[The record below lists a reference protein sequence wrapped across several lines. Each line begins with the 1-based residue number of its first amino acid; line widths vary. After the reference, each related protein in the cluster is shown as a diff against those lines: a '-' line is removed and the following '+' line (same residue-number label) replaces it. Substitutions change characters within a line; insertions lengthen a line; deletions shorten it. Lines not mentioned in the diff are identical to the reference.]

1 MSSCFKSSVSL
12 ISIFFFTSLNTVSS
26 TDPTYL
32 YHICPNTTTFRRNS
46 TYLTNLRT
54 VLSSLSSP
62 NATYTSRFDNATA
75 GEDND
80 NNRVYGVFLCRGDVS
95 AEICRD
101 CVAFAVNETLQRCPR
116 EKETVIWYDECMVR
130 YSNQS
135 IVGQMRIRPAVF
147 LRNTQNITDNQVSS
161 FNESLA
167 ALLINVAMK
176 AAPSSNKFATEK
188 ANFTVFQTI
197 YSLVQCTP
205 DLTNQDCESCL
216 RQAINWLPRCCDR
229 RIGGRVIA
237 ASCSFR
243 YELYPFYNETIT
255 EAEAA
260 VAPSPP
266 PSTVAAPPL
275 KLPSQKGKG
284 KSSKVIVTAVAV
296 PVSVCLLLLG
306 AAYCLQA
313 RRRNKLS
320 AETEDLDE
328 DGLTSTE
335 TKQFQFSAIEA
346 ATNKFSES
354 NKLGHGG
361 FGEVYKGQLISGET
375 VAIKRLSRES
385 TQGAKEFKNEVDVVA
400 KLQHRNLAKLLG
412 YCLDG
417 EEKILVY
424 EFVPNKSLDYFLFD
438 NEKKGLLDWQRRYKI
453 IEGIARGILYLHRDS
468 RLTIIHRDLKASNI
482 LLDADM
488 NPKISDFG
496 MARIFGVDQTQ
507 ANTQRIVGTYGYM
520 SPEYA
525 IHGQY
530 SVKSDVYSFGVLV
543 LELITGKKNSSFYED
558 GGLGDLVT
566 YVWKLWIENSP
577 LELVDE
583 AMRGNFQT
591 NEVIRCIQIALLCV
605 QDVSSVRPSMD
616 NILVM
621 MDSFTVTLP
630 IPKRSEF
637 LLRTMKQSRD
647 QRSGASATSKSLP
660 LSVDDSSI
668 TIVYPR

>member
-12 ISIFFFTSLNTVSS
+12 ISVFFFMILNTASS
-26 TDPTYL
+26 ATDPTYL
-32 YHICPNTTTFRRNS
+32 FHICPNTTTFTRNS

-62 NATYTSRFDNATA
+62 NAAYASRFDNATA
-75 GEDND
+75 GEDN
-80 NNRVYGVFLCRGDVS
+80 NKVYGVFLCRGDVS
-95 AEICRD
+95 AEICGD
-101 CVAFAVNETLQRCPR
+101 CVAFAANETLHRCPR
-116 EKETVIWYDECMVR
+116 EKETVIWYDECMLR

-135 IVGQMRIRPAVF
+135 IVGKMRVRPAAF
-147 LRNTQNITDNQVSS
+147 LYNKQNITESQLSR

-167 ALLINVAMK
+167 SLLIDASVK
-176 AAPSSNKFATEK
+176 AASSSTKFATEK

-205 DLTNQDCESCL
+205 DLTNLDCESCL
-216 RQAINWLPRCCDR
+216 RQTINWLPRCCDR

-237 ASCSFR
+237 SSCSFR

-255 EAEAA
+255 AA
-260 VAPSPP
+260 APPPSVSAPPPQLSPP
-266 PSTVAAPPL
+266 PPG
-275 KLPSQKGKG
+275 KGKG
-284 KSSKVIVTAVAV
+284 STVIVTAVAV
-296 PVSVCLLLLG
+296 PVSVCLLLFG
-306 AAYCLQA
+306 AACCLLA
-313 RRRNKLS
+313 RRRRKNKLS
-320 AETEDLDE
+320 AEAEDLDE
-328 DGLTSTE
+328 DGITSTE
-335 TKQFQFSAIEA
+335 TLHFQFSEIEA
-346 ATNKFSES
+346 ATDKFSDS

-361 FGEVYKGQLISGET
+361 FGEVYKGELITGET
-375 VAIKRLSRES
+375 VAIKRLSRGS
-385 TQGAKEFKNEVDVVA
+385 TQGAEEFKNEVDVVA

-438 NEKKGLLDWQRRYKI
+438 TEKSRLLDWQRRYKI

-496 MARIFGVDQTQ
+496 MARIFGVDQIQ

-543 LELITGKKNSSFYED
+543 LELITGKKNSSFYEED
-558 GGLGDLVT
+558 GLGDLVT
-566 YVWKLWIENSP
+566 YVWKLWVENSP

-583 AMRGNFQT
+583 AMRGTFQT
-591 NEVIRCIQIALLCV
+591 NEVIRCIHIALLCV
-605 QDVSSVRPSMD
+605 QDDSSERPSMD

-621 MDSFTVTLP
+621 MNSFTVTLP
-630 IPKRSEF
+630 IPKRSAL
-637 LLRTMKQSRD
+637 LLRTMRDSRD
-647 QRSGASATSKSLP
+647 QQPEASTSDQSLTSKSA
-660 LSVDDSSI
+660 DDSSV

>member
-12 ISIFFFTSLNTVSS
+12 ISIFFFMILKAVSS
-26 TDPTYL
+26 ATNPIYL
-32 YHICPNTTTFRRNS
+32 YHICPNTTTYSRNS

-62 NATYTSRFDNATA
+62 NAAYASRFDNATA
-75 GEDND
+75 GEEND

-101 CVAFAVNETLQRCPR
+101 CLAFAVNETLYRCPR
-116 EKETVIWYDECMVR
+116 EKVAVIWYDECMLR

-147 LRNTQNITDNQVSS
+147 LTNKQNITENQVSR
-161 FNESLA
+161 FNESLP
-167 ALLINVAMK
+167 ALLIDVAVK
-176 AAPSSNKFATEK
+176 AASSSRKFATEK

-229 RIGGRVIA
+229 SVGGRVIA
-237 ASCSFR
+237 PSCSFR
-243 YELYPFYNETIT
+243 YELYPFYNETI
-255 EAEAA
+255 AEATM
-260 VAPSPP
+260 APPL
-266 PSTVAAPPL
+266 STVAAPPL
-275 KLPSQKGKG
+275 KLPSEEG
-284 KSSKVIVTAVAV
+284 KSKSSTVKVTAVAV
-296 PVSVCLLLLG
+296 PVSVCVLLLG
-306 AAYCLQA
+306 AMCWLLAK
-313 RRRNKLS
+313 RRNKLS

-328 DGLTSTE
+328 DGITSTE
-335 TKQFQFSAIEA
+335 TLQFQFSAIEA

-361 FGEVYKGQLISGET
+361 FGEVYKGQLITGET
-375 VAIKRLSRES
+375 VAIKRLSQGS
-385 TQGAKEFKNEVDVVA
+385 TQGAEEFKNEVDVVA

-438 NEKKGLLDWQRRYKI
+438 NEKRRILDWQRRYKI

-530 SVKSDVYSFGVLV
+530 SVKSDVYSFGVLI
-543 LELITGKKNSSFYED
+543 LELITGRKNSSFYEED
-558 GGLGDLVT
+558 GLVDLVT
-566 YVWKLWIENSP
+566 YVWKLWVENSP

-583 AMRGNFQT
+583 TMRGNFQT
-591 NEVIRCIQIALLCV
+591 NEVIRCIHIALLCV
-605 QDVSSVRPSMD
+605 QDDSSERPSMD

-621 MDSFTVTLP
+621 MNSFTVTLP
-630 IPKRSEF
+630 IPKRSGF
-637 LLRTMKQSRD
+637 LLQNMRD
-647 QRSGASATSKSLP
+647 SKDQSATSKSLP

-668 TIVYPR
+668 TIVHPR

>member
-1 MSSCFKSSVSL
+1 ML
-12 ISIFFFTSLNTVSS
+12 ISRLYSPSRPRFRTLLIY
-26 TDPTYL
+26 PTYL
-32 YHICPNTTTFRRNS
+32 FHICPNTTTFTRNS

-62 NATYTSRFDNATA
+62 NAAYASRFDNATA
-75 GEDND
+75 GDD

-101 CVAFAVNETLQRCPR
+101 CVTFAANETLQRCPR

-135 IVGQMRIRPAVF
+135 IVGKMRVMPAAF
-147 LRNTQNITDNQVSS
+147 LSNTQNITESQLSR

-167 ALLINVAMK
+167 ALLIDVSVK
-176 AAPSSNKFATEK
+176 AASSSIKFATER

-205 DLTNQDCESCL
+205 DLTNLDCESCL
-216 RQAINWLPRCCDR
+216 RQTINWLPLCCDR

-237 ASCSFR
+237 SSCSFR

-255 EAEAA
+255 AA
-260 VAPSPP
+260 TPP
-266 PSTVAAPPL
+266 PNVSAPPPQL
-275 KLPSQKGKG
+275 SSQPPGKG
-284 KSSKVIVTAVAV
+284 KSSTVIVTAVAV
-296 PVSVCLLLLG
+296 PVSVCVLLLG
-306 AAYCLQA
+306 AACCLLA
-313 RRRNKLS
+313 RRRRRNKLS
-320 AETEDLDE
+320 GEGEDLDE
-328 DGLTSTE
+328 DGITSTE
-335 TKQFQFSAIEA
+335 TLHFQFSEIEA
-346 ATNKFSES
+346 ATDKFSES

-361 FGEVYKGQLISGET
+361 FGEVYKGQLITGET
-375 VAIKRLSRES
+375 VAIKRLSRGS
-385 TQGAKEFKNEVDVVA
+385 TQGAEEFKNEVDVVA

-417 EEKILVY
+417 DEKILVY

-438 NEKKGLLDWQRRYKI
+438 TEKSRLLDWQRRYKI

-488 NPKISDFG
+488 SPKISDFG
-496 MARIFGVDQTQ
+496 MARIFGADQTQ
-507 ANTQRIVGTYGYM
+507 ANTQRIVGTY
-520 SPEYA
+520 
-525 IHGQY
+525 
-530 SVKSDVYSFGVLV
+530 FGVLV
-543 LELITGKKNSSFYED
+543 LELITGKKNSSFYEED
-558 GGLGDLVT
+558 GLGDLVT
-566 YVWKLWIENSP
+566 CVWKLWVENSP

-583 AMRGNFQT
+583 AMRGSFQT
-591 NEVIRCIQIALLCV
+591 NEVIRCIHIALLCV
-605 QDVSSVRPSMD
+605 QDDSSDRPSMD

-621 MDSFTVTLP
+621 MNSFTVTLP
-630 IPKRSEF
+630 IPKRSGL
-637 LLRTMKQSRD
+637 LLRTMRHSRV
-647 QRSGASATSKSLP
+647 QRSGASPSDQSLTSK
-660 LSVDDSSI
+660 SVDDSSV

>member
-1 MSSCFKSSVSL
+1 MINIRKLKPIIYHFVI
-12 ISIFFFTSLNTVSS
+12 ISKKQSEKQNNTHVFLFQILY
-26 TDPTYL
+26 PTYL
-32 YHICPNTTTFRRNS
+32 FHICPNTTTFTRNS

-62 NATYTSRFDNATA
+62 NAAYASRFDNATA
-75 GEDND
+75 GDD

-101 CVAFAVNETLQRCPR
+101 CVTFAANETLQRCPR

-135 IVGQMRIRPAVF
+135 IVGKMRVMPAAF
-147 LRNTQNITDNQVSS
+147 LSNTQNITESQLSR

-167 ALLINVAMK
+167 ALLIDVSVK
-176 AAPSSNKFATEK
+176 AASSSIKFATER

-205 DLTNQDCESCL
+205 DLTNLDCESCL
-216 RQAINWLPRCCDR
+216 RQTINWLPLCCDR

-237 ASCSFR
+237 SSCSFR

-255 EAEAA
+255 AA
-260 VAPSPP
+260 TPP
-266 PSTVAAPPL
+266 PNVSAPPPQL
-275 KLPSQKGKG
+275 SSQPPGKG
-284 KSSKVIVTAVAV
+284 KSSTVIVTAVAV
-296 PVSVCLLLLG
+296 PVSVCVLL
-306 AAYCLQA
+306 
-313 RRRNKLS
+313 
-320 AETEDLDE
+320 LDE
-328 DGLTSTE
+328 DGITSTE
-335 TKQFQFSAIEA
+335 TLHFQFSEIEA
-346 ATNKFSES
+346 ATDKFSES

-361 FGEVYKGQLISGET
+361 FGEVYKGQLITGET
-375 VAIKRLSRES
+375 VAIKRLSRGS
-385 TQGAKEFKNEVDVVA
+385 TQGAEEFKNEVDVVA

-417 EEKILVY
+417 DEKILVY

-438 NEKKGLLDWQRRYKI
+438 TEKSRLLDWQRRYKI

-488 NPKISDFG
+488 SPKISDFG
-496 MARIFGVDQTQ
+496 MARIFGADQTQ

-530 SVKSDVYSFGVLV
+530 SLKSDVYSFGVLV
-543 LELITGKKNSSFYED
+543 LELITGKKNSSFYEED
-558 GGLGDLVT
+558 GLGDLVT
-566 YVWKLWIENSP
+566 CVWKLWVENSP

-583 AMRGNFQT
+583 AMRGSFQT
-591 NEVIRCIQIALLCV
+591 NEVIRCIHIALLCV
-605 QDVSSVRPSMD
+605 QDDSSERPSMD

-621 MDSFTVTLP
+621 MNSFTVTLP
-630 IPKRSEF
+630 IPKRSGL
-637 LLRTMKQSRD
+637 LLRTMRHSRV
-647 QRSGASATSKSLP
+647 QRSGASPSDQSLTSK
-660 LSVDDSSI
+660 SVDDSSI

>member
-1 MSSCFKSSVSL
+1 MINIRKLKPIIYHFVI
-12 ISIFFFTSLNTVSS
+12 ISKKQSEKQNNTLVFLFQILY
-26 TDPTYL
+26 PTYL
-32 YHICPNTTTFRRNS
+32 FHICPNTTTFTRNS

-62 NATYTSRFDNATA
+62 NAAYASRFDNATA
-75 GEDND
+75 GDD

-101 CVAFAVNETLQRCPR
+101 CVTFAANETLQRCPR

-135 IVGQMRIRPAVF
+135 IVGKMRVMPAAF
-147 LRNTQNITDNQVSS
+147 LSNTQNITESQLSR

-167 ALLINVAMK
+167 ALLIDVSVK
-176 AAPSSNKFATEK
+176 AASSSIKFATER

-205 DLTNQDCESCL
+205 DLTNLDCESCL
-216 RQAINWLPRCCDR
+216 RQTINWLPLCCDR

-237 ASCSFR
+237 SSCSFR

-255 EAEAA
+255 AA
-260 VAPSPP
+260 TPP
-266 PSTVAAPPL
+266 PNVSAPPPQL
-275 KLPSQKGKG
+275 SSQPPGKG
-284 KSSKVIVTAVAV
+284 KSSTVIVTAVAV
-296 PVSVCLLLLG
+296 PVSVCVLLLG
-306 AAYCLQA
+306 AACCLLA
-313 RRRNKLS
+313 RRRRRNKLS
-320 AETEDLDE
+320 GEGEDLDE
-328 DGLTSTE
+328 DGITSTE
-335 TKQFQFSAIEA
+335 TLHFQFSEIEA
-346 ATNKFSES
+346 ATDKFSES

-361 FGEVYKGQLISGET
+361 FGEVYKGQLITGET
-375 VAIKRLSRES
+375 VAIKRLSRGS
-385 TQGAKEFKNEVDVVA
+385 TQGAEEFKNEVDVVA

-417 EEKILVY
+417 DEKILVY

-438 NEKKGLLDWQRRYKI
+438 TEKSRLLDWQRRYKI

-488 NPKISDFG
+488 SPKISDFG
-496 MARIFGVDQTQ
+496 MARIFGADQTQ
-507 ANTQRIVGTYGYM
+507 ANTQRIVGTY
-520 SPEYA
+520 
-525 IHGQY
+525 
-530 SVKSDVYSFGVLV
+530 FGVLV
-543 LELITGKKNSSFYED
+543 LELITGKKNSSFYEED
-558 GGLGDLVT
+558 GLGDLVT
-566 YVWKLWIENSP
+566 CVWKLWVENSP

-583 AMRGNFQT
+583 AMRGSFQT
-591 NEVIRCIQIALLCV
+591 NEVIRCIHIALLCV
-605 QDVSSVRPSMD
+605 QDDSSDRPSMD

-621 MDSFTVTLP
+621 MNSFTVTLP
-630 IPKRSEF
+630 IPKRSGL
-637 LLRTMKQSRD
+637 LLRTMRHSRV
-647 QRSGASATSKSLP
+647 QRSGASPSDQSLTSK
-660 LSVDDSSI
+660 SVDDSSV

>member
-1 MSSCFKSSVSL
+1 HLSSCFKSSVSL
-12 ISIFFFTSLNTVSS
+12 ISVFFFIIFNTVSS
-26 TDPTYL
+26 ATDPTYL
-32 YHICPNTTTFRRNS
+32 FHICPNTTTFTRNS

-62 NATYTSRFDNATA
+62 NAAYASRFDNATA
-75 GEDND
+75 GDD

-101 CVAFAVNETLQRCPR
+101 CVTFAANETLQRCPR

-135 IVGQMRIRPAVF
+135 IVGKMRVMPAAF
-147 LRNTQNITDNQVSS
+147 LSNTQNITESQLSR

-167 ALLINVAMK
+167 ALLIDVSVK
-176 AAPSSNKFATEK
+176 AASSSIKFATER

-205 DLTNQDCESCL
+205 DLTNLDCESCL
-216 RQAINWLPRCCDR
+216 RQTINWLPLCCDR

-237 ASCSFR
+237 SSCSFR

-255 EAEAA
+255 AA
-260 VAPSPP
+260 TPP
-266 PSTVAAPPL
+266 PNVSAPPPQL
-275 KLPSQKGKG
+275 SSQPPGKG
-284 KSSKVIVTAVAV
+284 KSSTVIVTAVAV
-296 PVSVCLLLLG
+296 PVSVCVLLLG
-306 AAYCLQA
+306 AACCLLA
-313 RRRNKLS
+313 RRRRRNKLS
-320 AETEDLDE
+320 GEGEDLDE
-328 DGLTSTE
+328 DGITSTE
-335 TKQFQFSAIEA
+335 TLHFQFSEIEA
-346 ATNKFSES
+346 ATDKFSES

-361 FGEVYKGQLISGET
+361 FGEVYKGQLITGET
-375 VAIKRLSRES
+375 VAIKRLSRGS
-385 TQGAKEFKNEVDVVA
+385 TQGAEEFKNEVDVVA

-417 EEKILVY
+417 DEKILVY

-438 NEKKGLLDWQRRYKI
+438 TEKSRLLDWQRRYKI

-488 NPKISDFG
+488 SPKISDFG
-496 MARIFGVDQTQ
+496 MARIFGADQTQ
-507 ANTQRIVGTYGYM
+507 ANTQRIVGTY
-520 SPEYA
+520 
-525 IHGQY
+525 
-530 SVKSDVYSFGVLV
+530 FGVLV
-543 LELITGKKNSSFYED
+543 LELITGKKNSSFYEED
-558 GGLGDLVT
+558 GLGDLVT
-566 YVWKLWIENSP
+566 CVWKLWVENSP

-583 AMRGNFQT
+583 AMRGSFQT
-591 NEVIRCIQIALLCV
+591 NEVIRCIHIALLCV
-605 QDVSSVRPSMD
+605 QDDSSDRPSMD

-621 MDSFTVTLP
+621 MNSFTVTLP
-630 IPKRSEF
+630 IPKRSGL
-637 LLRTMKQSRD
+637 LLRTMRHSRV
-647 QRSGASATSKSLP
+647 QRSGASPSDQSLTSK
-660 LSVDDSSI
+660 SVDDSSV

>member
-1 MSSCFKSSVSL
+1 MSSFKSSVSL
-12 ISIFFFTSLNTVSS
+12 ISVSFFIILNTVSS
-26 TDPTYL
+26 ATVPTYL
-32 YHICPNTTTFRRNS
+32 YHICPNTTTFTRNS
-46 TYLTNLRT
+46 TYSTNLRA

-62 NATYTSRFDNATA
+62 NAAYASRFENATA
-75 GEDND
+75 GDV

-101 CVAFAVNETLQRCPR
+101 CVTFAANETLQRCPR

-135 IVGQMRIRPAVF
+135 IVGKMSAGPPVYF
-147 LRNTQNITDNQVSS
+147 WNTQNITESQLSR

-167 ALLINVAMK
+167 ALLIDVSVK
-176 AAPSSNKFATEK
+176 AASSSTKFATEK

-205 DLTNQDCESCL
+205 DLTNLDCESCL
-216 RQAINWLPRCCDR
+216 RQTINQLPLCCDR
-229 RIGGRVIA
+229 SIGGRVITP
-237 ASCSFR
+237 SCSFR

-255 EAEAA
+255 AA
-260 VAPSPP
+260 APP
-266 PSTVAAPPL
+266 PSVSASPPQL
-275 KLPSQKGKG
+275 SSQPPGKG
-284 KSSKVIVTAVAV
+284 KSSTVIVTAVAV

-306 AAYCLQA
+306 VACCLLA
-313 RRRNKLS
+313 RRRRTKNLG
-320 AETEDLDE
+320 AEGEDLDE

-335 TKQFQFSAIEA
+335 TLHFQFSEIEA
-346 ATNKFSES
+346 ATDKFSDS

-361 FGEVYKGQLISGET
+361 FGEVYKGQLITGET
-375 VAIKRLSRES
+375 VAIKRLSRGS
-385 TQGAKEFKNEVDVVA
+385 TQGAEEFKNEVDVVA

-424 EFVPNKSLDYFLFD
+424 EFVPNKSLDFFLFD
-438 NEKKGLLDWQRRYKI
+438 NEKSRLLDWQRRYKI

-488 NPKISDFG
+488 SPKISDFG

-543 LELITGKKNSSFYED
+543 LELITGKKNSSFYEED
-558 GGLGDLVT
+558 GLGDLVT
-566 YVWKLWIENSP
+566 YVWKLWVENSP

-583 AMRGNFQT
+583 AMRGTFQT
-591 NEVIRCIQIALLCV
+591 NEVIRCIHIALLCV
-605 QDVSSVRPSMD
+605 QDDPSERPSMD

-621 MDSFTVTLP
+621 MNSFTVTLP
-630 IPKRSEF
+630 IPKRSGL
-637 LLRTMKQSRD
+637 LLRTMRDSRD
-647 QRSGASATSKSLP
+647 QQSGASPSDQSLTSK
-660 LSVDDSSI
+660 SVDDSSI

>member
-1 MSSCFKSSVSL
+1 MSSFKSSVSL
-12 ISIFFFTSLNTVSS
+12 FSVFFFTLLSTISSATV
-26 TDPTYL
+26 PTYL
-32 YHICPNTTTFRRNS
+32 FHICPNTTTFTRNS
-46 TYLTNLRT
+46 TYLTSLRT

-62 NATYTSRFDNATA
+62 NAAYASCFDNATA

-101 CVAFAVNETLQRCPR
+101 CVAFATNETLHRCPR

-135 IVGQMRIRPAVF
+135 IVGKMRVMPAAF
-147 LRNTQNITDNQVSS
+147 FWNTQNITESQLSR

-167 ALLINVAMK
+167 ALLIDVSVK
-176 AAPSSNKFATEK
+176 AASSSRKFATEE

-205 DLTNQDCESCL
+205 DLTNLDCESCL
-216 RQAINWLPRCCDR
+216 RQTINWLPLCCDR

-237 ASCSFR
+237 PSCSFR
-243 YELYPFYNETIT
+243 YELYPFYNESIT
-255 EAEAA
+255 AA
-260 VAPSPP
+260 APP
-266 PSTVAAPPL
+266 PSVFAPPPQL
-275 KLPSQKGKG
+275 SSQPPGKG
-284 KSSKVIVTAVAV
+284 KSSTVIVTAVAV
-296 PVSVCLLLLG
+296 PVSFCLLLLG
-306 AAYCLQA
+306 GACCLLA
-313 RRRNKLS
+313 RRRRRNNLS
-320 AETEDLDE
+320 AEGEDLDE

-335 TKQFQFSAIEA
+335 TLHFQFSEIEA
-346 ATNKFSES
+346 ATDKFSDS

-361 FGEVYKGQLISGET
+361 FGEVYKGQLITGET
-375 VAIKRLSRES
+375 VAIKRLSRGS
-385 TQGAKEFKNEVDVVA
+385 TQGAEEFKNEVDVAA

-417 EEKILVY
+417 DEKILVY
-424 EFVPNKSLDYFLFD
+424 EFVPNKSLDYLLFD
-438 NEKKGLLDWQRRYKI
+438 TEKSRLLDWQRRYKI

-488 NPKISDFG
+488 SPKISDFG
-496 MARIFGVDQTQ
+496 MARIFGVDQTH

-520 SPEYA
+520 SPESA

-543 LELITGKKNSSFYED
+543 LELITGKKNSSFYEED
-558 GGLGDLVT
+558 GLGDLVT
-566 YVWKLWIENSP
+566 YVWKQWVENSP

-583 AMRGNFQT
+583 AMRGSFQT
-591 NEVIRCIQIALLCV
+591 NEVIRCIHIALLCV
-605 QDVSSVRPSMD
+605 QDDSSERPSMD

-621 MDSFTVTLP
+621 MNSFTVTLP
-630 IPKRSEF
+630 IPKRSGL
-637 LLRTMKQSRD
+637 LLRTMRDSRV
-647 QRSGASATSKSLP
+647 QRSGASPSDQSLTSK
-660 LSVDDSSI
+660 SVDDSSI

>member
-12 ISIFFFTSLNTVSS
+12 ISVLFFMIFKTVSS
-26 TDPTYL
+26 ATVPTYL
-32 YHICPNTTTFRRNS
+32 FHICPNTTTFTRNS

-62 NATYTSRFDNATA
+62 NAAYASRFDNATA
-75 GEDND
+75 GDD

-101 CVAFAVNETLQRCPR
+101 CVAFAAKETLQRCPR
-116 EKETVIWYDECMVR
+116 EKEIWYDECMVR

-135 IVGQMRIRPAVF
+135 IVGKMRVMPAAF
-147 LRNTQNITDNQVSS
+147 LSNTQNITESQLSR

-167 ALLINVAMK
+167 ALLIDVTVK
-176 AAPSSNKFATEK
+176 AASSSIKFATEK

-205 DLTNQDCESCL
+205 DLTNLDSESCL
-216 RQAINWLPRCCDR
+216 RQTINWLPLCCDR

-237 ASCSFR
+237 SSCSFR

-255 EAEAA
+255 AA
-260 VAPSPP
+260 APLPSVSAPP
-266 PSTVAAPPL
+266 PQLSSQPP
-275 KLPSQKGKG
+275 GKG
-284 KSSKVIVTAVAV
+284 KSSTVIVTAVAV
-296 PVSVCLLLLG
+296 PVSVCVLLLG
-306 AAYCLQA
+306 AACCLLA
-313 RRRNKLS
+313 RRRGRNKLS
-320 AETEDLDE
+320 GEGEDLDE
-328 DGLTSTE
+328 DGITSTE
-335 TKQFQFSAIEA
+335 TLHFNFSEIEA
-346 ATNKFSES
+346 ATYKFSDS

-361 FGEVYKGQLISGET
+361 FGEVYKGQLITGET
-375 VAIKRLSRES
+375 VAIKRLSRGS
-385 TQGAKEFKNEVDVVA
+385 RQGAEEFKNEVDVVA

-417 EEKILVY
+417 DEKILVY
-424 EFVPNKSLDYFLFD
+424 EFVQNKSLDYFLFD
-438 NEKKGLLDWQRRYKI
+438 TEKSRLLDWQRRYKI

-488 NPKISDFG
+488 SPKISDFG
-496 MARIFGVDQTQ
+496 MARIFGVDQNQ

-543 LELITGKKNSSFYED
+543 LELITGKKNSSFYEED
-558 GGLGDLVT
+558 GLGDLVT
-566 YVWKLWIENSP
+566 YVWKLWVENSP

-583 AMRGNFQT
+583 AVRGSFQT
-591 NEVIRCIQIALLCV
+591 NEVTRCIHIALLCV
-605 QDVSSVRPSMD
+605 QDYSSERPSMD

-621 MDSFTVTLP
+621 MNSFTVTLP
-630 IPKRSEF
+630 IPKRSGL
-637 LLRTMKQSRD
+637 LLRTMRDSRV
-647 QRSGASATSKSLP
+647 QQPGASLSDQSVTRK
-660 LSVDDSSI
+660 SVDDSSI

>member
-1 MSSCFKSSVSL
+1 MILKA
-12 ISIFFFTSLNTVSS
+12 VSS
-26 TDPTYL
+26 ATNPIYL
-32 YHICPNTTTFRRNS
+32 YHICPNTTTFSRNS

-62 NATYTSRFDNATA
+62 NAAYASRFDNATA
-75 GEDND
+75 GEEND

-101 CVAFAVNETLQRCPR
+101 CLAFAVNETLYRCPR
-116 EKETVIWYDECMVR
+116 EKVAVIWYDECMLR

-147 LRNTQNITDNQVSS
+147 LTNKQNITENQVSR
-161 FNESLA
+161 FNESLP
-167 ALLINVAMK
+167 ALLIDVAVK
-176 AAPSSNKFATEK
+176 AALSSRKFATEK

-197 YSLVQCTP
+197 YSLVQCTL

-229 RIGGRVIA
+229 SVGGRVIA
-237 ASCSFR
+237 PSCSFR
-243 YELYPFYNETIT
+243 YELYPFYNETI
-255 EAEAA
+255 AA
-260 VAPSPP
+260 ATMAPP

-275 KLPSQKGKG
+275 KLPSEKGKG
-284 KSSKVIVTAVAV
+284 KSSTVIVSAIAV
-296 PVSVCLLLLG
+296 PVSVCVLLLG
-306 AAYCLQA
+306 AMCWLLAK
-313 RRRNKLS
+313 RRNKLS

-328 DGLTSTE
+328 DGITSTE
-335 TKQFQFSAIEA
+335 TLQFQFSAIEA

-361 FGEVYKGQLISGET
+361 FGEVYKGQLITGET
-375 VAIKRLSRES
+375 VAIKRLSQGS
-385 TQGAKEFKNEVDVVA
+385 TQGAEEFKNEVDVVA

-438 NEKKGLLDWQRRYKI
+438 NEKRRVLDWQRRYKI

-488 NPKISDFG
+488 HPKISDFG

-507 ANTQRIVGTYGYM
+507 ANTRRIVGTYGYM

-530 SVKSDVYSFGVLV
+530 SVKSDVYSFGVLI
-543 LELITGKKNSSFYED
+543 LELITGKKNSSFYEED
-558 GGLGDLVT
+558 GLGDLVT
-566 YVWKLWIENSP
+566 YVWKLWVENSP

-591 NEVIRCIQIALLCV
+591 NEVIRCIHIALLCV
-605 QDVSSVRPSMD
+605 QDDSSERPSMD

-621 MDSFTVTLP
+621 MNSFTVTLP
-630 IPKRSEF
+630 IPKRSGF
-637 LLRTMKQSRD
+637 LLQNMRDSKDQS
-647 QRSGASATSKSLP
+647 AASKSLP

-668 TIVYPR
+668 TIVHPR

>member
-12 ISIFFFTSLNTVSS
+12 ILICFFMSLNSITSA

-32 YHICPNTTTFRRNS
+32 YHICPNTTTFSRNS

-62 NATYTSRFDNATA
+62 NATYESRFDNATA
-75 GEDND
+75 SDDND
-80 NNRVYGVFLCRGDVS
+80 NNNNNNNRVYGVFLCRGDVS
-95 AEICRD
+95 ADTCRD
-101 CVAFAVNETLQRCPR
+101 CVAFAANETLHRCPR

-135 IVGQMRIRPAVF
+135 IVGQMKVRPVVF
-147 LRNTQNITDNQVSS
+147 FWNTQNITESQVSS

-167 ALLINVAMK
+167 ALLIK
-176 AAPSSNKFATEK
+176 AAVKAAASSRKFVTEK

-216 RQAINWLPRCCDR
+216 RQAINWLPDCCDR

-255 EAEAA
+255 
-260 VAPSPP
+260 
-266 PSTVAAPPL
+266 APPL
-275 KLPSQKGKG
+275 KLPSEKGKD

-296 PVSVCLLLLG
+296 PVSVCVLLLG
-306 AAYCLQA
+306 AACCLQLL
-313 RRRNKLS
+313 RRRRKLS
-320 AETEDLDE
+320 AQTEELDG
-328 DGLTSTE
+328 DNITSTE
-335 TKQFQFSAIEA
+335 TMQFQFSAIDA

-361 FGEVYKGQLISGET
+361 FGEVYKGQLITGET
-375 VAIKRLSRES
+375 VAIKRLSRGS
-385 TQGAKEFKNEVDVVA
+385 TQGAEEFKNEVDVVA

-438 NEKKGLLDWQRRYKI
+438 NEKRGLLDWQRRYKI

-482 LLDADM
+482 LLDGDM

-507 ANTQRIVGTYGYM
+507 ANSQRIVGTYGYM

-543 LELITGKKNSSFYED
+543 LELITGKKNSSFYAED
-558 GGLGDLVT
+558 GLGDLVT
-566 YVWKLWIENSP
+566 YVWKLWVEKSP

-583 AMRGNFQT
+583 ALRGNFQT
-591 NEVIRCIQIALLCV
+591 NEVIRCIHIALLCV
-605 QDVSSVRPSMD
+605 QDDCSERPSMD

-621 MDSFTVTLP
+621 MNSFTVTLP
-630 IPKRSEF
+630 VPKRSGF
-637 LLRTMKQSRD
+637 LLQNMKDSKD
-647 QRSGASATSKSLP
+647 QRSGASASDQSATNK
-660 LSVDDSSI
+660 SVDDSSI